1 MYERFKSYID
11 RYSWVTYLIMAGIAC
26 LCCWIIYGG
35 SSDNSSTV
43 EHLERAKGQ
52 QRESLDINKDV
63 TDSVERSTQ
72 LNREAGDRIVRA
84 QEYQQRA
91 SESLIQG
98 TKRLDEA
105 EAILE
110 RNEQLIR
117 DVEQRHQAQ
126 SSNGTTAAQTAQYV
140 GVDQR
145 FIVGR
150 TGCKIK
156 FYILKK
162 PINR

>member
-1 MYERFKSYID
+1 MYETIKNYIS
-11 RYSWVTYLIMAGIAC
+11 RYHWIWYLIVAGIAC

-35 SSDNSSTV
+35 STDNTSTTD
-43 EHLERAKGQ
+43 HLERAQEQ
-52 QRESLDINKDV
+52 QRKGAELNQTV

-105 EAILE
+105 AAILE

-117 DVEQRHQAQ
+117 DVEQRHQEEQGDGA
-126 SSNGTTAAQTAQYV
+126 TITPPTKYV
-140 GVDQR
+140 GAD
-145 FIVGR
+145 
-150 TGCKIK
+150 
-156 FYILKK
+156 
-162 PINR
+162 

>member
-11 RYSWVTYLIMAGIAC
+11 RYSWVTYLIMAGVAC

-72 LNREAGDRIVRA
+72 LNQRASDRIIRA

-91 SESLIQG
+91 SERVKEG
-98 TKRLDEA
+98 TSRIDEA
-105 EAILE
+105 ERLLD
-110 RNEQLIR
+110 RNERIIER
-117 DVEQRHQAQ
+117 AEQGHQAQ
-126 SSNGTTAAQTAQYV
+126 QGDGATATPSTEYV
-140 GVDQR
+140 GS
-145 FIVGR
+145 
-150 TGCKIK
+150 
-156 FYILKK
+156 
-162 PINR
+162 N

>member
-1 MYERFKSYID
+1 MYEKFKSYID

-84 QEYQQRA
+84 QEYQHRA
-91 SESLIQG
+91 SDRIKEGAS
-98 TKRLDEA
+98 RLDEA
-105 EAILE
+105 ERLLE
-110 RNEQLIR
+110 RNEQLIER
-117 DVEQRHQAQ
+117 VEQGHQTQ
-126 SSNGTTAAQTAQYV
+126 SPNGTTTTPPAQYM
-140 GVDQR
+140 GAD
-145 FIVGR
+145 
-150 TGCKIK
+150 
-156 FYILKK
+156 
-162 PINR
+162 

>member
-11 RYSWVTYLIMAGIAC
+11 RYSWVTYLIMAGVAC

-91 SESLIQG
+91 SDRIKEGAS
-98 TKRLDEA
+98 RLDEA
-105 EAILE
+105 ERLLE
-110 RNEQLIR
+110 RNEQLIER
-117 DVEQRHQAQ
+117 VEQGHQTQ
-126 SSNGTTAAQTAQYV
+126 SPNGTTTTPPAQYM
-140 GVDQR
+140 GAD
-145 FIVGR
+145 
-150 TGCKIK
+150 
-156 FYILKK
+156 
-162 PINR
+162 

>member
-1 MYERFKSYID
+1 MHDKLKTYFT
-11 RYSWVTYLIMAGIAC
+11 RYSGTVYIVVAVLII
-26 LCCWIIYGG
+26 LCGWFIFGG
-35 SSDNSSTV
+35 SKDTDHQSTV

-72 LNREAGDRIVRA
+72 LNREAGERISRA

-91 SESLIQG
+91 SQSLEQG

-105 EAILE
+105 ERLLE

-140 GVDQR
+140 GVD
-145 FIVGR
+145 
-150 TGCKIK
+150 
-156 FYILKK
+156 
-162 PINR
+162 